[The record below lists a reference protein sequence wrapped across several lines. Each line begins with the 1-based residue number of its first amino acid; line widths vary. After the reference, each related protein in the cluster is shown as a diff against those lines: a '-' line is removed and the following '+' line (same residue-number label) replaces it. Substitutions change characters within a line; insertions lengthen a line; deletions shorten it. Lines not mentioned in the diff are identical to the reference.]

1 MLESLSIHNLA
12 LIEDLQIDFSEGFN
26 VLSGETGA
34 GKSIIL
40 GALGLLLGETVES
53 SVVRSGAEEATVSA
67 LFSIPKESEIYDF
80 LKELQI
86 EAEEETLLLRRVV
99 KRGGRSFVYIQSQL
113 MRKADLN
120 QIATAL
126 FDIHGQHQHQSL
138 LYNPP
143 RMLRLLEELR
153 AKLNFAPAQ

>member
-86 EAEEETLLLRRVV
+86 EAEEESLLLRRV
-99 KRGGRSFVYIQSQL
+99 G
-113 MRKADLN
+113 
-120 QIATAL
+120 
-126 FDIHGQHQHQSL
+126 
-138 LYNPP
+138 
-143 RMLRLLEELR
+143 
-153 AKLNFAPAQ
+153 

>member
-67 LFSIPKESEIYDF
+67 LFF
-80 LKELQI
+80 
-86 EAEEETLLLRRVV
+86 
-99 KRGGRSFVYIQSQL
+99 
-113 MRKADLN
+113 
-120 QIATAL
+120 
-126 FDIHGQHQHQSL
+126 
-138 LYNPP
+138 NP
-143 RMLRLLEELR
+143 
-153 AKLNFAPAQ
+153 